1 MPPMPAPRAALIGLA
16 CAVWVSPAPPS
27 AAQEGASPAGLGE
40 RALALAN
47 AARAGAGLAELAP
60 SDVLDEAARA
70 HAEDMLARGY
80 YDHVTP
86 EGRTARDRYEAAGG
100 APWAASGENIAR
112 CEGCPTPPAPER
124 VEAFHAGWMQSP
136 GHRENV
142 LSPGY
147 ERFGF
152 AIVGADEETYAV
164 QTFAGPGSREGEG
177 EGEAAGQAALRA
189 AILEEVN
196 ARRAAAGLDAL
207 TSDPALDAVAAAA
220 LDVVLAEE
228 SLPGDPFALL
238 PEGSSGWTSL
248 GLRASSRGGAG
259 RTLMAGDAA
268 AFVDA
273 MAERAGDAFG
283 RPDAAHLGVAARA
296 DGTGRKTA
304 VAVFG
309 VRG

>member
-1 MPPMPAPRAALIGLA
+1 MPPFALCSTLIAVA
-16 CAVWVSPAPPS
+16 CAVWVLPA
-27 AAQEGASPAGLGE
+27 AAQEAASPTDLRARALSLANDARGEAGLPD
-40 RALALAN
+40 
-47 AARAGAGLAELAP
+47 LAP
-60 SDVLDEAARA
+60 SGVLNEAARA
-70 HAEDMLARGY
+70 HARDMLERGF

-86 EGRTARDRYEAAGG
+86 EGRTARDRYDDAGG
-100 APWAASGENIAR
+100 APWATSGENIAR
-112 CEGCPTPPAPER
+112 CEGCPTPPGRER

-152 AIVGADEETYAV
+152 AIVGAGEETYAV
-164 QTFAGPGSREGEG
+164 QTFAGPGGQG
-177 EGEAAGQAALRA
+177 GEAEPVEAEALGA

-196 ARRAAAGLDAL
+196 ARRAAAGRGPLEP
-207 TSDPALDAVAAAA
+207 DPALDAVAEAA
-220 LDVVLAEE
+220 LEVVLTDDA
-228 SLPGDPFALL
+228 LPNDPFGLL

-259 RTLMAGDAA
+259 PVLEANDAT

-273 MAERAGDAFG
+273 MAGRSGGSLG
-283 RPDAAHLGVAARA
+283 RPEATDLGVAARA

-309 VRG
+309 QRG